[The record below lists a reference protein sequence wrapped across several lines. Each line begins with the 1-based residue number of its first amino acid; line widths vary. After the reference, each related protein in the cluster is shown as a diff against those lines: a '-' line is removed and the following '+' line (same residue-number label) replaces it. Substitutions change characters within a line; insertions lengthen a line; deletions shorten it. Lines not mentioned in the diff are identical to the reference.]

1 MGGFAYLFERFP
13 SLTQTFCYR
22 EVIEMMTQGMA
33 PKIYSIRLPEE
44 KVADVPAA
52 VLEQIQYLR
61 PDEELTALVKRLR
74 HERKIPRA
82 MNHTLR
88 DWSGKTDKHRVYAAA
103 WLGPRLR
110 EAKIRHVHAHF
121 AGIAA
126 RTAYWLKKFYGIT
139 FSFTGHAND
148 IFVETDFPASLSD
161 LMDEASFVA
170 TETDF
175 SRAWLVRNFPQHAA
189 KTFRVY
195 NGIRVPEVAEPLQED
210 AVPRIL
216 SVGRYVEK
224 KGFPILIEACAQL
237 RDRGVKFECD
247 IIGGGP
253 MQEALESQVARLNL
267 GDRVRLPGSVPNAEV
282 RDYFSRCDVFALPCM
297 LEKEGGMD
305 NLPTVIVEAMA
316 QGRPVVSTGIA
327 GVPEMIIDGETGFLV
342 EDRSPASVAA
352 SLEKLL
358 SDREL
363 RQALGARGHAL
374 AQEKFATEITTCSLK
389 RLLVRYGRFRPPR
402 SAVARD
408 SALRWLYLRGMMRL

>member
-22 EVIEMMTQGMA
+22 EVIEMVAQGMA
-33 PKIYSIRLPEE
+33 PKIYSIRVPEE
-44 KVADVPAA
+44 AVADVPGELLA
-52 VLEQIQYLR
+52 QIQYLP
-61 PDEELTALVKRLR
+61 PDEELTALVKQLR
-74 HERKIPRA
+74 HERNIPRA

-103 WLGPRLR
+103 WLGPKLR

-148 IFVETDFPASLSD
+148 IFVDTDFPVSLSD
-161 LMDEASFVA
+161 LMEEARFVA

-175 SRAWLVRNFPQHAA
+175 SRDWLVRKFPQHAA

-195 NGIRVPEVAEPLQED
+195 NGITVPEKAEPLPEN
-210 AVPRIL
+210 ATPRIL
-216 SVGRYVEK
+216 SVGRYIEK

-237 RDRGVKFECD
+237 RDRGVEFECD
-247 IIGGGP
+247 IVGGGP
-253 MQEALESQVARLNL
+253 MQAELESQVTRLSL
-267 GDRVRLPGSVPNAEV
+267 DGKVRLPGSVPNSEV
-282 RDYFSRCDVFALPCM
+282 RRYFSKCDVFALPCM

-316 QGRPVVSTGIA
+316 HGRPVISTGIA
-327 GVPEMIIDGETGFLV
+327 GVPEMIIDGKTGYLA

-358 SDREL
+358 KDRAL
-363 RQALGARGHAL
+363 RQELGSRGNAL
-374 AQEKFATEITTCSLK
+374 AQEKFATETTTRSLK
-389 RLLVRYGRFRPPR
+389 HLLVRYGRFLPPR
-402 SAVARD
+402 SAFARD
-408 SALRWLYLRGMMRL
+408 SALRWLFLRGMLRL

>member
-22 EVIEMMTQGMA
+22 EVIEMAAQGMA
-33 PKIYSIRLPEE
+33 PKIYSIRQPEE
-44 KVADVPAA
+44 EVADVPAA
-52 VLEQIQYLR
+52 VLAQIQYLP
-61 PDEELTALVKRLR
+61 PDDELTAMVKRLR

-88 DWSGKTDKHRVYAAA
+88 DWSSKIDKHRVYAAA

-148 IFVETDFPASLSD
+148 IFVETEHPVSLSD
-161 LMDEASFVA
+161 LMNEASFVA

-175 SRAWLVRNFPQHAA
+175 SRAWLVEKFPRHAA

-195 NGIRVPEVAEPLQED
+195 NGITVPEKAEPLPENTI
-210 AVPRIL
+210 PRIL
-216 SVGRYVEK
+216 SVGRYIEK

-237 RDRGVKFECD
+237 RDRGEEFECD
-247 IIGGGP
+247 IVGGGP
-253 MQEALESQVARLNL
+253 MQPELESQVARLRL
-267 GDRVRLPGSVPNAEV
+267 EGKVRLPGSVPNSKV
-282 RDYFSRCDVFALPCM
+282 RRYFSKCDVFALPCM

-316 QGRPVVSTGIA
+316 HGRPVVSTGIA
-327 GVPEMIIDGETGFLV
+327 GVPEMILDGKTGFLV
-342 EDRSPASVAA
+342 EDRSPGSVADA
-352 SLEKLL
+352 LQRLLEN
-358 SDREL
+358 REL
-363 RQALGARGHAL
+363 RNSLGSRGHEL
-374 AQEKFATEITTCSLK
+374 AQEKFSTETTTRSLK
-389 RLLVRYGRFRPPR
+389 HLLVRYGRFWPPR
-402 SAVARD
+402 SALVQD
-408 SALRWLYLRGMMRL
+408 SALRWISLRGILRL